1 MKFFLYEESVRKI
14 WGVIGAILLIA
25 GVWGCDEIT
34 GDGGRIENAGIT
46 INGGDK
52 FADYL
57 DVTLALTAD
66 YANQMMIGNSA
77 DLSDGVWEDFS
88 PTKSWILPAS
98 SAGEKATV
106 YAKFRYWVEGDGFVQ
121 YLPES
126 DIVSDDI
133 TINVLES
140 FSVVAPSEVDVGV
153 PFDITI
159 KTVGTDGG
167 AFKPYAGSVN
177 LSTSSGGISP
187 GAVTGFAKGVATV
200 SVTLDTVAVSTI
212 TVIDAS
218 TGRSGVSGEIVVGP
232 TSPPTFSSLSANWGI
247 PGKSIA
253 ITGDNFGPLQRDG
266 SVSFGTQA
274 ASVASW
280 GNTSIVVTV
289 PDGLALNSSVNV
301 SVSARGQNID
311 AGSFYVG
318 WKVSTL
324 AGDVDNPVSGYQDG
338 SGKVARFNSPK
349 GVVVVENKL
358 YVVDSG
364 NKAIRSV
371 NTSVD
376 PAEVGTL
383 VQDNTL
389 LASPTGIALYGD
401 YLYVT
406 DGNAIRRVEIS
417 SGSIDTLPVSG
428 VVLNNPRGITAK
440 DGYLYVANTDGN
452 NILKISVSDGAGENL
467 VTLGAPSPYGIT
479 TDGVD
484 LYVTRS
490 SATEHRLDRITMSG
504 GVTSIV
510 TSGLEY
516 PRDLVVGDGEIY
528 VADTMNFVIRRVDV
542 GVVETI
548 GGGFDIL
555 GSADGFGVNARFNR
569 PQGIAFGSG
578 VLYVADTD
586 NHIIREMEP

>member
-1 MKFFLYEESVRKI
+1 MKRSVLYVAVVLAVGILILVGCKVRNPSI
-14 WGVIGAILLIA
+14 LINDGAETTDSL
-25 GVWGCDEIT
+25 E
-34 GDGGRIENAGIT
+34 
-46 INGGDK
+46 
-52 FADYL
+52 
-57 DVTLALTAD
+57 VTLTLSAEDAVK
-66 YANQMMIGNSA
+66 MMISNY
-77 DLSDGVWEDFS
+77 EDFHDAKWEPFV
-88 PTKSWILPAS
+88 PTKPWTLELMPG
-98 SAGEKATV
+98 AGNVATV
-106 YAKFRYWVEGDGFVQ
+106 YAVFRALRGK
-121 YLPES
+121 
-126 DIVSDDI
+126 
-133 TINVLES
+133 
-140 FSVVAPSEVDVGV
+140 PSEVVSDSIIVVSGPTLDHFTVEAPGEVDVNTS
-153 PFDITI
+153 FSITI
-159 KTVGTDGG
+159 TAKDAGG
-167 AFKPYAGSVN
+167 NTLTSYAGTVA
-177 LSTSSGGISP
+177 LGASSGNISP
-187 GAVTGFAKGVATV
+187 TEATDFVDGVKTLDV
-200 SVTLDTVAVSTI
+200 ILDTVGDIVI
-212 TVIDAS
+212 TATDKDGGK
-218 TGRSGVSGEIVVGP
+218 TGSSEEIKVKSAPPAIGELNP
-232 TSPPTFSSLSANWGI
+232 NWGI
-247 PGKSIA
+247 PGKEITIKGERFGVIQGGSTVTFNGISASIKEGGWSNTEIVA
-253 ITGDNFGPLQRDG
+253 I
-266 SVSFGTQA
+266 
-274 ASVASW
+274 
-280 GNTSIVVTV
+280 V
-289 PDGLALNSSVNV
+289 PDGLTLNSFVDVVVTVGGEESD
-301 SVSARGQNID
+301 SE
-311 AGSFYVG
+311 SFYVG

-578 VLYVADTD
+578 VLYVADTY
-586 NHIIREMEP
+586 NHIIRKMEP